1 MSVAL
6 GRQRLR
12 AAGWLQARHETTQA
26 LSTWVLTLALVLY
39 LAFNSGGYAYPVA
52 TYMPTAAE
60 VGIVVWWIVAI
71 CAAWGLLPS
80 IRPAGS
86 ARASILLFGGFTAWT
101 ALGVTWSISRGRS
114 FDDLALVS
122 CYLGILVLA
131 VQIHRER
138 GEALR
143 RTVAAVATAIVII
156 AVIAVASRLWPHL
169 FSGSQ
174 ISKTAA
180 KRLGG
185 SSARLAW
192 PIGYWNGLA
201 ALMAIGLPLLL
212 GLATSAHACWAR
224 SAAAA
229 AVPVLALCAALT
241 QSRGALVEAAVG
253 VAVFIALAPQR
264 ATKLVTYAIT
274 ACGGAL
280 LVDYGLHRHAIKYNL
295 GGSHSHQ
302 AWMVALATVVVC
314 ACVALVHAGADRVLA
329 RITLPRLLSPT
340 QRQARIALAAAVMLL
355 IVLGLA
361 AHGPAHISHAW
372 NSFKSASGANT
383 TNHFA
388 SSGGEGRYQ
397 FWVAGID
404 SAKSH
409 PFTGSGPG
417 TFQLDWLPRATI
429 PTYTVNAHSLYV
441 ETYTELGLVGFLL
454 LSAFLVTALVVLIR
468 QAIRSRDV
476 DRVRAAAAA
485 AALTAFVVGAAID
498 WLWQLPAAVAVVLL
512 LVGAGVAPR
521 SEVVLQAADSRP
533 ASPAMRTRRQV
544 RAWQVRAWR
553 VRAWQVRA
561 ATVLVGLACI
571 FAAAYPLDADQAIAS
586 SQAITS
592 SKHATSSVDMATAI
606 SHARHAVAVE
616 PDSAA
621 AQQQL
626 AVSLGDAGKYR
637 AAVAAAR
644 AATIAEPQGWSNWYV
659 LGQLYADLGRGSAAK
674 SAYTR
679 AHSLNP
685 QSYP

>member
-1 MSVAL
+1 MAVAL

-12 AAGWLQARHETTQA
+12 AAEWLQARRQMTQA

-39 LAFNSGGYAYPVA
+39 LAFNSGGYAFA

-60 VGIVVWWIVAI
+60 VGIVVWWIVAVS
-71 CAAWGLLPS
+71 AAWGLLPA
-80 IRPAGS
+80 IRPRGS
-86 ARASILLFGGFTAWT
+86 ARASILLFVGFMAWT
-101 ALGVTWSISRGRS
+101 ALGITWSISAGRS

-138 GEALR
+138 EEALR
-143 RTVAAVATAIVII
+143 RTVAAVATAIVVI

-174 ISKTAA
+174 TANATA
-180 KRLGG
+180 KKLPG
-185 SSARLAW
+185 SAARLSW
-192 PIGYWNGLA
+192 PLGYWNGLG

-212 GLATSAHACWAR
+212 GLATSARARWAR
-224 SAAAA
+224 SVAAA

-241 QSRGALVEAAVG
+241 QSRGSLVEAAVG

-264 ATKLVTYAIT
+264 ATKLVTCAIT

-280 LVDYGLHRHAIKYNL
+280 LVAYGLHRHAIKYNL
-295 GGSHSHQ
+295 GPSHSHQ
-302 AWMVALATVVVC
+302 AWMLALATVVVC
-314 ACVALVHAGADRVLA
+314 ACVGLAHAGADRMRA
-329 RITLPRLLSPT
+329 RITLPGLLSPT
-340 QRQARIALAAAVMLL
+340 PRQARIALAAAVVLL
-355 IVLGLA
+355 VIIGLA

-372 NSFKSASGANT
+372 NSFKSTSGANT
-383 TNHFA
+383 ANHFA
-388 SSGGEGRYQ
+388 SGGGEGRYQ

-417 TFQLDWLPRATI
+417 TFQLDWLPRATTA
-429 PTYTVNAHSLYV
+429 PYTVNAHSLYV
-441 ETYTELGLVGFLL
+441 ETYTELGLVGFVLL
-454 LSAFLVTALVVLIR
+454 AAFLITALVVLIR
-468 QAIRSRDV
+468 QAIGSHAE

-485 AALTAFVVGAAID
+485 AALTAFLMGAAID
-498 WLWQLPAAVAVVLL
+498 WLWQLPAVVAVVLL
-512 LVGAGVAPR
+512 LIAAAVTPR
-521 SEVVLQAADSRP
+521 EEVIMQTPDSRP
-533 ASPAMRTRRQV
+533 AGAAMPTR
-544 RAWQVRAWR
+544 WR
-553 VRAWQVRA
+553 VRDWQMRV
-561 ATVLVGLACI
+561 ATVVVGLACI

-586 SQAITS
+586 SQAITNS
-592 SKHATSSVDMATAI
+592 NHASAGETAAAI
-606 SHARHAVAVE
+606 SDARHAVAVE

-637 AAVAAAR
+637 AAVTAAR
-644 AATIAEPQGWSNWYV
+644 AATLAEPQGWSNWWV

-674 SAYTR
+674 SANMR
-679 AHSLNP
+679 GRSLNP
-685 QSYP
+685 QFYP